1 MGYDQN
7 NDYYSNGDQSWRDQT
22 NVYQTQREQPTPMG
36 RRSPR
41 RKSGWLKG
49 ILAVLLVVAISFGA
63 FYLMRNVGVRLERTE
78 DGVTLS
84 MTNRSKQAEP
94 EQAEQPIP
102 SPSASAQTETAA
114 PQQTT
119 QQPTQGAYVGSG
131 TKLNIVSS
139 QESSDT
145 TFSDEEDA
153 LSLQDIYSTVI
164 DSVVSISSM
173 TSSGTSSGTGII
185 MSPDG
190 YVITNHHVI
199 TGALVISVLTN
210 DNQEYE
216 AALVGSD
223 EMSDLAVLKIDA
235 ENLTPIELGNS
246 DALSVGDPVVAIGT
260 PYSISLAGTL
270 TQGVISGVEREVTVS
285 SGTGSGTK
293 TMRLLQTDTTINP
306 GNSGGPLLNMQGQV
320 VGINTLKLM
329 DEYEGIG
336 FAIPMTN
343 AVEIINMLI
352 QDGEVVSRPDN
363 DYVTVSAYLN
373 ITVSEINDQTI
384 ALYRLPEDV
393 PEGVLVVN
401 IGSRTA
407 AIYRAGVEV
416 YDIITEF
423 NGQAITNNTSL
434 KEALAAC
441 KAGDEATI
449 KVYRISRDG
458 SSGSELTFT
467 FRLDAAQ

>member
-102 SPSASAQTETAA
+102 EPSASAQTGTETAA

-145 TFSDEEDA
+145 TFSDEEGA
-153 LSLQDIYSTVI
+153 LCLQDIYSSVI

-185 MSPDG
+185 MSSDG

-235 ENLTPIELGNS
+235 RGLQAAEFGDSSKLR
-246 DALSVGDPVVAIGT
+246 VGDSVVAIGDPLGVQLRGT
-260 PYSISLAGTL
+260 MTNGIISAINRDLTVGDRTMTL
-270 TQGVISGVEREVTVS
+270 I
-285 SGTGSGTK
+285 
-293 TMRLLQTDTTINP
+293 QTNAALNN
-306 GNSGGPLLNMQGQV
+306 GNSGGPLINCYGQV
-320 VGINTLKLM
+320 IGINTVKM
-329 DEYEGIG
+329 SSYYTATASVEGLG
-336 FAIPMTN
+336 FAIPISV
-343 AVEIINMLI
+343 AKPIIDELI
-352 QDGEVVSRPDN
+352 ENGYVAGRPAIGISGDSLPS
-363 DYVTVSAYLN
+363 YYRTY
-373 ITVSEINDQTI
+373 
-384 ALYRLPEDV
+384 YRLPDGV
-393 PEGVLVVN
+393 YVTSVNEGSDAKAKGIREGDIV
-401 IGSRTA
+401 TA
-407 AIYRAGVEV
+407 I
-416 YDIITEF
+416 
-423 NGQAITNNTSL
+423 NGEKICSIDELNTV
-434 KEALAAC
+434 KNQYA
-441 KAGDEATI
+441 AGDEVTLT
-449 KVYRISRDG
+449 VYR
-458 SSGSELTFT
+458 SGTYYEVTVTLVDQATGK
-467 FRLDAAQ
+467 

>member
-94 EQAEQPIP
+94 EQAEPPIP

-153 LSLQDIYSTVI
+153 LCLQDIYSSVI

-235 ENLTPIELGNS
+235 RGLQAAEFGDSSKLR
-246 DALSVGDPVVAIGT
+246 VGDSVVAIGDPLGVQLRGT
-260 PYSISLAGTL
+260 MTNGIISAINRDLTVGDRTMTL
-270 TQGVISGVEREVTVS
+270 I
-285 SGTGSGTK
+285 
-293 TMRLLQTDTTINP
+293 QTNAALNN
-306 GNSGGPLLNMQGQV
+306 GNSGGPLINCYGQV
-320 VGINTLKLM
+320 IGINTVKM
-329 DEYEGIG
+329 SSYYTATASVEGLG
-336 FAIPMTN
+336 FAIPISV
-343 AVEIINMLI
+343 AKPIIDELI
-352 QDGEVVSRPDN
+352 ENGYVAGRPAIGISGDSLPS
-363 DYVTVSAYLN
+363 YYRTY
-373 ITVSEINDQTI
+373 
-384 ALYRLPEDV
+384 YRLPDGV
-393 PEGVLVVN
+393 YVTSVNEGSDAKAKGIREGDIV
-401 IGSRTA
+401 TA
-407 AIYRAGVEV
+407 I
-416 YDIITEF
+416 
-423 NGQAITNNTSL
+423 NGERISSIDELNTV
-434 KEALAAC
+434 KNQYA
-441 KAGDEATI
+441 AGDEVTLT
-449 KVYRISRDG
+449 VYR
-458 SSGSELTFT
+458 SGTYYEVTVTLVDQATGK
-467 FRLDAAQ
+467 

>member
-7 NDYYSNGDQSWRDQT
+7 NEYYNSGDQSWRDQT

-41 RKSGWLKG
+41 RTGGWLKG

-84 MTNRSKQAEP
+84 MTNRSKQPEP
-94 EQAEQPIP
+94 AQAEQPIP
-102 SPSASAQTETAA
+102 EPSASAQTGTQTAA

-153 LSLQDIYSTVI
+153 LCLQDIYSSVI

-185 MSPDG
+185 MSSDG

-210 DNQEYE
+210 DNQEFE

-235 ENLTPIELGNS
+235 RGLKAAEFGDSSKLR
-246 DALSVGDPVVAIGT
+246 VGDSVVAIGDPLGVQLRGT
-260 PYSISLAGTL
+260 MTNGIISAINRDLTVGDRTMTL
-270 TQGVISGVEREVTVS
+270 I
-285 SGTGSGTK
+285 
-293 TMRLLQTDTTINP
+293 QTNAALNN
-306 GNSGGPLLNMQGQV
+306 GNSGGPLINCYGQV
-320 VGINTLKLM
+320 IGINTVKM
-329 DEYEGIG
+329 SSYYTATASVEGLG
-336 FAIPMTN
+336 FAIPISV
-343 AVEIINMLI
+343 AKPIIDELI
-352 QDGEVVSRPDN
+352 ENGYVAGRPAIGISGDSLPS
-363 DYVTVSAYLN
+363 YYRTY
-373 ITVSEINDQTI
+373 
-384 ALYRLPEDV
+384 YRLPDGV
-393 PEGVLVVN
+393 YVTSVNEGSDAKAKGIREGDIV
-401 IGSRTA
+401 TA
-407 AIYRAGVEV
+407 I
-416 YDIITEF
+416 
-423 NGQAITNNTSL
+423 NGERISSIDELNTV
-434 KEALAAC
+434 KNQYA
-441 KAGDEATI
+441 AGDEVTLT
-449 KVYRISRDG
+449 VYR
-458 SSGSELTFT
+458 SGTYYEVTVTLIDQATGK
-467 FRLDAAQ
+467 

>member
-7 NDYYSNGDQSWRDQT
+7 NEYYSSGDQSWRDQT

-36 RRSPR
+36 SRRPHR
-41 RKSGWLKG
+41 RSGWLKG

-84 MTNRSKQAEP
+84 MTNRSKQPEP
-94 EQAEQPIP
+94 EQAEQPTP
-102 SPSASAQTETAA
+102 EQAASAQTGTETAA

-145 TFSDEEDA
+145 TFSDEEGA
-153 LSLQDIYSTVI
+153 LCLQDIYSTVI

-185 MSPDG
+185 MSQDG

-235 ENLTPIELGNS
+235 RGLKAAEFGDSSKLR
-246 DALSVGDPVVAIGT
+246 VGDSVVAIGDPLGVQLRGT
-260 PYSISLAGTL
+260 MTNGIISAINRDLTVGDRTMTL
-270 TQGVISGVEREVTVS
+270 I
-285 SGTGSGTK
+285 
-293 TMRLLQTDTTINP
+293 QTNAALNN
-306 GNSGGPLLNMQGQV
+306 GNSGGPLINCYGQV
-320 VGINTLKLM
+320 IGINTVKM
-329 DEYEGIG
+329 SSYYTATASVEGLG
-336 FAIPMTN
+336 FAIPISV
-343 AVEIINMLI
+343 AKPIIDELI
-352 QDGEVVSRPDN
+352 ENGYVAGRPAIGISGDSLPS
-363 DYVTVSAYLN
+363 YYRTY
-373 ITVSEINDQTI
+373 
-384 ALYRLPEDV
+384 YRLPDGV
-393 PEGVLVVN
+393 YVTSVNEGSDAKAKGIREGDIV
-401 IGSRTA
+401 TA
-407 AIYRAGVEV
+407 I
-416 YDIITEF
+416 
-423 NGQAITNNTSL
+423 NGEKICSIDELNTV
-434 KEALAAC
+434 KNQYA
-441 KAGDEATI
+441 AGDEVTLT
-449 KVYRISRDG
+449 VYR
-458 SSGSELTFT
+458 SGTYYEVTVTLVDQATGK
-467 FRLDAAQ
+467 

>member
-145 TFSDEEDA
+145 TFSDEEGA
-153 LSLQDIYSTVI
+153 LCLQDIYSSVI

-185 MSPDG
+185 MSSDG

-235 ENLTPIELGNS
+235 RGLQAAEFGDSSKLR
-246 DALSVGDPVVAIGT
+246 VGDSVVAIGDPLGVQLRGT
-260 PYSISLAGTL
+260 MTNGIISAINRDLTVGDRTMTL
-270 TQGVISGVEREVTVS
+270 I
-285 SGTGSGTK
+285 
-293 TMRLLQTDTTINP
+293 QTNAALNN
-306 GNSGGPLLNMQGQV
+306 GNSGGPLINCYGQV
-320 VGINTLKLM
+320 IGINTVKM
-329 DEYEGIG
+329 SSYYTATASVEGLG
-336 FAIPMTN
+336 FAIPISV
-343 AVEIINMLI
+343 AKPIIDELI
-352 QDGEVVSRPDN
+352 ENGYVAGRPAIGISGDSLPS
-363 DYVTVSAYLN
+363 YYRTY
-373 ITVSEINDQTI
+373 
-384 ALYRLPEDV
+384 YRLPDGV
-393 PEGVLVVN
+393 YVTSVNEGSDAKAKGIREGDIV
-401 IGSRTA
+401 TA
-407 AIYRAGVEV
+407 I
-416 YDIITEF
+416 
-423 NGQAITNNTSL
+423 NGEKICSIDELNTV
-434 KEALAAC
+434 KNQYA
-441 KAGDEATI
+441 AGDEVTLTIYRSGTYYEVTVTLVDQATG
-449 KVYRISRDG
+449 K
-458 SSGSELTFT
+458 
-467 FRLDAAQ
+467 

>member
-7 NDYYSNGDQSWRDQT
+7 NDYYSNDDQSWRDQT

-84 MTNRSKQAEP
+84 MTNRSKQPEP
-94 EQAEQPIP
+94 EQAEQPTP
-102 SPSASAQTETAA
+102 SPSASAQTEMAA

-131 TKLNIVSS
+131 TKLNIVSAP
-139 QESSDT
+139 ESSDT

-153 LSLQDIYSTVI
+153 LCLQDIYSSVI

-185 MSPDG
+185 MSSDG

-235 ENLTPIELGNS
+235 RGLQAAEFGDSSKLR
-246 DALSVGDPVVAIGT
+246 VGDSVVAIGDPLGVQLRGT
-260 PYSISLAGTL
+260 MTNGIISAINRDLTVGDRTMTL
-270 TQGVISGVEREVTVS
+270 I
-285 SGTGSGTK
+285 
-293 TMRLLQTDTTINP
+293 QTNAALNN
-306 GNSGGPLLNMQGQV
+306 GNSGGPLINCYGQV
-320 VGINTLKLM
+320 IGINTVKM
-329 DEYEGIG
+329 SSYYTATASVEGLG
-336 FAIPMTN
+336 FAIPISV
-343 AVEIINMLI
+343 AKPIIDELI
-352 QDGEVVSRPDN
+352 ENGYVAGRPAIGISGDSLPS
-363 DYVTVSAYLN
+363 YYRTY
-373 ITVSEINDQTI
+373 
-384 ALYRLPEDV
+384 YRLPDGV
-393 PEGVLVVN
+393 YVTSVNEGSDAKAKGIREGDIV
-401 IGSRTA
+401 TA
-407 AIYRAGVEV
+407 I
-416 YDIITEF
+416 
-423 NGQAITNNTSL
+423 NGEKICSIDELNTV
-434 KEALAAC
+434 KNQYA
-441 KAGDEATI
+441 AGDEVTLT
-449 KVYRISRDG
+449 VYR
-458 SSGSELTFT
+458 SGTYYEVTVTLIDQATGK
-467 FRLDAAQ
+467 

>member
-7 NDYYSNGDQSWRDQT
+7 NEYYNSGDQSWRDQT

-41 RKSGWLKG
+41 RTGGWLKG

-78 DGVTLS
+78 GGVTLS
-84 MTNRSKQAEP
+84 MTNRSKQPEP

-102 SPSASAQTETAA
+102 EPSASAQTGTQTAA
-114 PQQTT
+114 PQQTP

-153 LSLQDIYSTVI
+153 LCLQDIYSSVI

-185 MSPDG
+185 MSSDG

-235 ENLTPIELGNS
+235 RGLQAAEFGDSSKLR
-246 DALSVGDPVVAIGT
+246 VGDSVVAIGDPLGVQLRGT
-260 PYSISLAGTL
+260 MTNGIISAINRDLTVGDRTMTL
-270 TQGVISGVEREVTVS
+270 I
-285 SGTGSGTK
+285 
-293 TMRLLQTDTTINP
+293 QTNAALNN
-306 GNSGGPLLNMQGQV
+306 GNSGGPLINCYGQV
-320 VGINTLKLM
+320 IGINTVKM
-329 DEYEGIG
+329 SSYYTATASVEGLG
-336 FAIPMTN
+336 FAIPISV
-343 AVEIINMLI
+343 AKPIIDELI
-352 QDGEVVSRPDN
+352 ENGYVAGRPAIGISGDSLPS
-363 DYVTVSAYLN
+363 YYRTY
-373 ITVSEINDQTI
+373 
-384 ALYRLPEDV
+384 YRLPEGV
-393 PEGVLVVN
+393 YVTSVNEGSDAKAKGIREGDIV
-401 IGSRTA
+401 TA
-407 AIYRAGVEV
+407 I
-416 YDIITEF
+416 
-423 NGQAITNNTSL
+423 NGERISSIDELNTV
-434 KEALAAC
+434 KNQYA
-441 KAGDEATI
+441 AGDEVTLT
-449 KVYRISRDG
+449 VYR
-458 SSGSELTFT
+458 SGTYYEVTVTLIDQATGK
-467 FRLDAAQ
+467 

>member
-84 MTNRSKQAEP
+84 MTNRSKQPEP
-94 EQAEQPIP
+94 EQAEQPTP
-102 SPSASAQTETAA
+102 EQATSTQTGTETAA
-114 PQQTT
+114 PQQTP

-153 LSLQDIYSTVI
+153 LCLQDIYSSVI

-185 MSPDG
+185 MSQDG

-210 DNQEYE
+210 DNQEFE

-235 ENLTPIELGNS
+235 RGLKAAEFGDSSKLR
-246 DALSVGDPVVAIGT
+246 VGDSVVAIGDPLGVQLRGT
-260 PYSISLAGTL
+260 MTNGIISAINRDLTVGDRTMTL
-270 TQGVISGVEREVTVS
+270 I
-285 SGTGSGTK
+285 
-293 TMRLLQTDTTINP
+293 QTNAALNN
-306 GNSGGPLLNMQGQV
+306 GNSGGPLINCYGQV
-320 VGINTLKLM
+320 IGINTVKM
-329 DEYEGIG
+329 SSYYTATASVEGLG
-336 FAIPMTN
+336 FAIPISV
-343 AVEIINMLI
+343 AKPIIDELI
-352 QDGEVVSRPDN
+352 ENGYVAGRPAIGISGDSLPS
-363 DYVTVSAYLN
+363 YYRTY
-373 ITVSEINDQTI
+373 
-384 ALYRLPEDV
+384 YRLPDGV
-393 PEGVLVVN
+393 YVTSVNEGSDAKAKGIREGDIV
-401 IGSRTA
+401 TA
-407 AIYRAGVEV
+407 I
-416 YDIITEF
+416 
-423 NGQAITNNTSL
+423 NGERISSIDELNTV
-434 KEALAAC
+434 KNQYA
-441 KAGDEATI
+441 AGDEVTLTIYRSGAYYEVTVTLVDQATG
-449 KVYRISRDG
+449 K
-458 SSGSELTFT
+458 
-467 FRLDAAQ
+467 

>member
-94 EQAEQPIP
+94 EQAEQPTP

-153 LSLQDIYSTVI
+153 LCLQDIYSSVI

-185 MSPDG
+185 MSSDG

-235 ENLTPIELGNS
+235 RGLQAAEFGDSSKLR
-246 DALSVGDPVVAIGT
+246 VGDSVVAIGDPLGVQLRGT
-260 PYSISLAGTL
+260 MTNGIISAINRDLTVGDRTMTL
-270 TQGVISGVEREVTVS
+270 I
-285 SGTGSGTK
+285 
-293 TMRLLQTDTTINP
+293 QTNAALNN
-306 GNSGGPLLNMQGQV
+306 GNSGGPLINCYGQV
-320 VGINTLKLM
+320 IGINTVKM
-329 DEYEGIG
+329 SSYYTATASVEGLG
-336 FAIPMTN
+336 FAIPISV
-343 AVEIINMLI
+343 AKPIIDELI
-352 QDGEVVSRPDN
+352 ENGYVAGRPAIGISGDSLPS
-363 DYVTVSAYLN
+363 YYRTY
-373 ITVSEINDQTI
+373 
-384 ALYRLPEDV
+384 YRLPDGV
-393 PEGVLVVN
+393 YVTSVNEGSDAKAKGIREGDIV
-401 IGSRTA
+401 TA
-407 AIYRAGVEV
+407 I
-416 YDIITEF
+416 
-423 NGQAITNNTSL
+423 NGEKICSIDELNTV
-434 KEALAAC
+434 KNQYA
-441 KAGDEATI
+441 AGDEVTLT
-449 KVYRISRDG
+449 VYR
-458 SSGSELTFT
+458 SGTYYEVTVTLVDQATGK
-467 FRLDAAQ
+467 

>member
-7 NDYYSNGDQSWRDQT
+7 NEYYNSGDQSWRDQT

-41 RKSGWLKG
+41 RTGGWLKG

-84 MTNRSKQAEP
+84 MTNRSKQPEP

-102 SPSASAQTETAA
+102 EPSTSTQTGTQTAA
-114 PQQTT
+114 PQQTP

-153 LSLQDIYSTVI
+153 LCLQDIYSSVI

-185 MSPDG
+185 MSSDG

-235 ENLTPIELGNS
+235 RGLQAAEFGDSSKLR
-246 DALSVGDPVVAIGT
+246 VGDSVVAIGDPLGVQLRGT
-260 PYSISLAGTL
+260 MTNGIISAINRDLTVGDRTMTL
-270 TQGVISGVEREVTVS
+270 I
-285 SGTGSGTK
+285 
-293 TMRLLQTDTTINP
+293 QTNAALNN
-306 GNSGGPLLNMQGQV
+306 GNSGGPLINCYGQV
-320 VGINTLKLM
+320 IGINTVKM
-329 DEYEGIG
+329 SSYYTATASVEGLG
-336 FAIPMTN
+336 FAIPISV
-343 AVEIINMLI
+343 AKPIIDELI
-352 QDGEVVSRPDN
+352 ENGYVAGRPAIGISGDSLPS
-363 DYVTVSAYLN
+363 YYRTY
-373 ITVSEINDQTI
+373 
-384 ALYRLPEDV
+384 YRLPEGV
-393 PEGVLVVN
+393 YVTSVNEGSDAKAKGIREGDIV
-401 IGSRTA
+401 TA
-407 AIYRAGVEV
+407 I
-416 YDIITEF
+416 
-423 NGQAITNNTSL
+423 NGERISSIDELNTV
-434 KEALAAC
+434 KNQYA
-441 KAGDEATI
+441 AGDEVTLT
-449 KVYRISRDG
+449 VYR
-458 SSGSELTFT
+458 SGTYYEVTVTLIDQATGK
-467 FRLDAAQ
+467 

>member
-114 PQQTT
+114 PQQTP

-145 TFSDEEDA
+145 TFSDEEGA
-153 LSLQDIYSTVI
+153 LCLQDIYSSVI

-185 MSPDG
+185 MSSDG

-210 DNQEYE
+210 DNQEFE

-235 ENLTPIELGNS
+235 RGLQAAEFGDSSKLR
-246 DALSVGDPVVAIGT
+246 VGDSVVAIGDPLGVQLRGT
-260 PYSISLAGTL
+260 MTNGIISAINRDLTVGDRTMTL
-270 TQGVISGVEREVTVS
+270 I
-285 SGTGSGTK
+285 
-293 TMRLLQTDTTINP
+293 QTNAALNN
-306 GNSGGPLLNMQGQV
+306 GNSGGPLINCYGQV
-320 VGINTLKLM
+320 IGINTVKM
-329 DEYEGIG
+329 SSYYTATASVEGLG
-336 FAIPMTN
+336 FAIPISV
-343 AVEIINMLI
+343 AKPIIDELI
-352 QDGEVVSRPDN
+352 ENGYVAGRPAIGISGDSLPS
-363 DYVTVSAYLN
+363 YYRTY
-373 ITVSEINDQTI
+373 
-384 ALYRLPEDV
+384 YRLPDGV
-393 PEGVLVVN
+393 YVTSVNEGSDAKAKGIREGDIV
-401 IGSRTA
+401 TA
-407 AIYRAGVEV
+407 I
-416 YDIITEF
+416 
-423 NGQAITNNTSL
+423 NGERISSIDELNTV
-434 KEALAAC
+434 KNQYA
-441 KAGDEATI
+441 AGDEVTLTIYRSGAYYEVTVTLVDQATG
-449 KVYRISRDG
+449 K
-458 SSGSELTFT
+458 
-467 FRLDAAQ
+467 

>member
-153 LSLQDIYSTVI
+153 LCLQDIYSSVI

-173 TSSGTSSGTGII
+173 TSSGTSSGTGLI

-235 ENLTPIELGNS
+235 RGLQAAEFGDSSKLR
-246 DALSVGDPVVAIGT
+246 VGDSVVAIGDPLGVQLRGT
-260 PYSISLAGTL
+260 MTNGIISAINRDLTVGDRTMTL
-270 TQGVISGVEREVTVS
+270 I
-285 SGTGSGTK
+285 
-293 TMRLLQTDTTINP
+293 QTNAALNN
-306 GNSGGPLLNMQGQV
+306 GNSGGPLINCYGQV
-320 VGINTLKLM
+320 IGINTVKM
-329 DEYEGIG
+329 SSYYTATASVEGLG
-336 FAIPMTN
+336 FAIPISV
-343 AVEIINMLI
+343 AKPIIDELI
-352 QDGEVVSRPDN
+352 ENGYVAGRPAIGISGDSLPS
-363 DYVTVSAYLN
+363 YYRTY
-373 ITVSEINDQTI
+373 
-384 ALYRLPEDV
+384 YRLPDGV
-393 PEGVLVVN
+393 YVTSVNEGSDAKAKGIREGDIV
-401 IGSRTA
+401 TA
-407 AIYRAGVEV
+407 I
-416 YDIITEF
+416 
-423 NGQAITNNTSL
+423 NGEKICSIDELNTV
-434 KEALAAC
+434 KNQYA
-441 KAGDEATI
+441 AGDEVTLTIYRSGTYYEVTVTLVDQATG
-449 KVYRISRDG
+449 K
-458 SSGSELTFT
+458 
-467 FRLDAAQ
+467 

>member
-7 NDYYSNGDQSWRDQT
+7 NEYYNSGDQSWRDQT

-41 RKSGWLKG
+41 RTGGWLKG

-84 MTNRSKQAEP
+84 MTNRSKQPEP

-102 SPSASAQTETAA
+102 EPSASAQTGTQTAA

-153 LSLQDIYSTVI
+153 LCLQDIYSSVI

-185 MSPDG
+185 MSSDG

-210 DNQEYE
+210 DNQEFE

-235 ENLTPIELGNS
+235 RGLQAAEFGDSSKLR
-246 DALSVGDPVVAIGT
+246 VGDSVVAIGDPLGVQLRGT
-260 PYSISLAGTL
+260 MTNGIISAINRDMVYNGHSMT
-270 TQGVISGVEREVTVS
+270 
-285 SGTGSGTK
+285 
-293 TMRLLQTDTTINP
+293 LLQTNAAINE
-306 GNSGGPLLNMQGQV
+306 GNSGGPLINMYGQV
-320 VGINTLKLM
+320 IGITNMKALSTGV
-329 DEYEGIG
+329 EGIG
-336 FAIPMTN
+336 FAIPTAVIRPIVN
-343 AVEIINMLI
+343 ALLADGRVSGRVSIGITVGAISSAASDYYDLPEGLYISDAAEGSDAEKQGIQSGDMLLAVN
-352 QDGEVVSRPDN
+352 GKA
-363 DYVTVSAYLN
+363 VTTTYDVSAVKDGLQVGD
-373 ITVSEINDQTI
+373 TVT
-384 ALYRLPEDV
+384 L
-393 PEGVLVVN
+393 
-401 IGSRTA
+401 T
-407 AIYRAGVEV
+407 IYRDGKTFDVKV
-416 YDIITEF
+416 KLVDTNDI
-423 NGQAITNNTSL
+423 S
-434 KEALAAC
+434 
-441 KAGDEATI
+441 
-449 KVYRISRDG
+449 
-458 SSGSELTFT
+458 
-467 FRLDAAQ
+467 

>member
-7 NDYYSNGDQSWRDQT
+7 NEYYNSGDQSWRDQT

-41 RKSGWLKG
+41 RTGGWLKG

-84 MTNRSKQAEP
+84 MTNRSKQPEP

-102 SPSASAQTETAA
+102 EPSASAQTGTQTAA

-153 LSLQDIYSTVI
+153 LCLQDIYSSVI

-185 MSPDG
+185 MSQDG

-210 DNQEYE
+210 DNQEFE

-235 ENLTPIELGNS
+235 RGLKAAEFGDSSKLR
-246 DALSVGDPVVAIGT
+246 VGDSVVAIGDPLGVQLRGT
-260 PYSISLAGTL
+260 MTNGIISAINRDLTVGDRTMTL
-270 TQGVISGVEREVTVS
+270 I
-285 SGTGSGTK
+285 
-293 TMRLLQTDTTINP
+293 QTNAALNN
-306 GNSGGPLLNMQGQV
+306 GNSGGPLINCYGQV
-320 VGINTLKLM
+320 IGINTVKM
-329 DEYEGIG
+329 SSYYTATASVEGLG
-336 FAIPMTN
+336 FAIPISV
-343 AVEIINMLI
+343 AKPIIDELI
-352 QDGEVVSRPDN
+352 ENGYVAGRPAIGISGDSLPS
-363 DYVTVSAYLN
+363 YYRTY
-373 ITVSEINDQTI
+373 
-384 ALYRLPEDV
+384 YRLPEGV
-393 PEGVLVVN
+393 YVTSVNEGSDAKAKGIREGDIV
-401 IGSRTA
+401 TA
-407 AIYRAGVEV
+407 I
-416 YDIITEF
+416 
-423 NGQAITNNTSL
+423 NGERISSIDELNTV
-434 KEALAAC
+434 KNQYA
-441 KAGDEATI
+441 AGDEVTLT
-449 KVYRISRDG
+449 VYR
-458 SSGSELTFT
+458 SGTYYEVTVTLVDQATGK
-467 FRLDAAQ
+467 

>member
-36 RRSPR
+36 SRRPR
-41 RKSGWLKG
+41 RRSGWLKG

-102 SPSASAQTETAA
+102 EPSASAQTGTQTAA
-114 PQQTT
+114 PQQTP

-153 LSLQDIYSTVI
+153 LCLQDIYSSVI

-185 MSPDG
+185 MSSDG

-210 DNQEYE
+210 DNQEFE

-235 ENLTPIELGNS
+235 RGLQAAEFGDSSKLR
-246 DALSVGDPVVAIGT
+246 VGDSVVAIGDPLGVQLRGT
-260 PYSISLAGTL
+260 MTNGIISAINRDLTVGDRTMTL
-270 TQGVISGVEREVTVS
+270 I
-285 SGTGSGTK
+285 
-293 TMRLLQTDTTINP
+293 QTNAALNN
-306 GNSGGPLLNMQGQV
+306 GNSGGPLINCYAQV
-320 VGINTLKLM
+320 IGINTVKM
-329 DEYEGIG
+329 SSYYTATASVEGLG
-336 FAIPMTN
+336 FAIPISV
-343 AVEIINMLI
+343 AKPIIDELI
-352 QDGEVVSRPDN
+352 ENGYVAGRPAIGISGDSLPS
-363 DYVTVSAYLN
+363 YYRTY
-373 ITVSEINDQTI
+373 
-384 ALYRLPEDV
+384 YRLPEGV
-393 PEGVLVVN
+393 YVTSVNEGSDAKAKGIREGDIV
-401 IGSRTA
+401 TA
-407 AIYRAGVEV
+407 I
-416 YDIITEF
+416 
-423 NGQAITNNTSL
+423 NGEKICSIDELNTV
-434 KEALAAC
+434 KNQYA
-441 KAGDEATI
+441 AGDEVTLTIYRSGTYYEVTVTLVDQATG
-449 KVYRISRDG
+449 K
-458 SSGSELTFT
+458 
-467 FRLDAAQ
+467 

>member
-7 NDYYSNGDQSWRDQT
+7 NEYYSNGDQSWRDQT

-84 MTNRSKQAEP
+84 MTNRSKQPEP

-102 SPSASAQTETAA
+102 EPSASAQTGTQTAA

-131 TKLNIVSS
+131 TKLNIVSAP
-139 QESSDT
+139 ESSDT

-153 LSLQDIYSTVI
+153 LCLQDIYSSVI

-185 MSPDG
+185 MSSDG

-235 ENLTPIELGNS
+235 RGLHAAEFGDSSKLR
-246 DALSVGDPVVAIGT
+246 VGDSVVAIGDPLGVQLRGT
-260 PYSISLAGTL
+260 MTNGIISAINRDLTVGDRTMTL
-270 TQGVISGVEREVTVS
+270 I
-285 SGTGSGTK
+285 
-293 TMRLLQTDTTINP
+293 QTNAALNN
-306 GNSGGPLLNMQGQV
+306 GNSGGPLINCYGQV
-320 VGINTLKLM
+320 IGINTVKM
-329 DEYEGIG
+329 SSYYTATASVEGLG
-336 FAIPMTN
+336 FAIPISV
-343 AVEIINMLI
+343 AKPIIDELI
-352 QDGEVVSRPDN
+352 ENGYVAGRPAIGISGDSLPS
-363 DYVTVSAYLN
+363 YYRTY
-373 ITVSEINDQTI
+373 
-384 ALYRLPEDV
+384 YRLPEGV
-393 PEGVLVVN
+393 YVTSVNEGSDAKAKGIREGDIV
-401 IGSRTA
+401 TA
-407 AIYRAGVEV
+407 I
-416 YDIITEF
+416 
-423 NGQAITNNTSL
+423 NGEKICSIDELNTV
-434 KEALAAC
+434 KNQYA
-441 KAGDEATI
+441 AGDEVTLTIYRSGAYYEMTVTLVDQATG
-449 KVYRISRDG
+449 K
-458 SSGSELTFT
+458 
-467 FRLDAAQ
+467 

>member
-1 MGYDQN
+1 MGYEQN
-7 NDYYSNGDQSWRDQT
+7 NEYYNSGDQSWRDQT

-153 LSLQDIYSTVI
+153 LCLQDIYSSVI

-235 ENLTPIELGNS
+235 RGLQAAEFGDSSKLR
-246 DALSVGDPVVAIGT
+246 VGDSVVAIGDPLGVQLRGT
-260 PYSISLAGTL
+260 MTNGIISAINRDLTVGDRTMTL
-270 TQGVISGVEREVTVS
+270 I
-285 SGTGSGTK
+285 
-293 TMRLLQTDTTINP
+293 QTNAALNN
-306 GNSGGPLLNMQGQV
+306 GNSGGPLINCYGQV
-320 VGINTLKLM
+320 IGINTVKM
-329 DEYEGIG
+329 SSYYTATASVEGLG
-336 FAIPMTN
+336 FAIPISV
-343 AVEIINMLI
+343 AKPIIDELI
-352 QDGEVVSRPDN
+352 ENGYVAGRPAIGISGDSLPS
-363 DYVTVSAYLN
+363 YYRTY
-373 ITVSEINDQTI
+373 
-384 ALYRLPEDV
+384 YRLPDGV
-393 PEGVLVVN
+393 YVTSVNEGSDAKAKGIREGDIV
-401 IGSRTA
+401 TA
-407 AIYRAGVEV
+407 I
-416 YDIITEF
+416 
-423 NGQAITNNTSL
+423 NGEKICSIDELNTV
-434 KEALAAC
+434 KNQYA
-441 KAGDEATI
+441 AGDEVTLTIYRSGTYYEVTVTLVDQATG
-449 KVYRISRDG
+449 K
-458 SSGSELTFT
+458 
-467 FRLDAAQ
+467 

>member
-7 NDYYSNGDQSWRDQT
+7 NEYYNSGDQSWRDQT

-84 MTNRSKQAEP
+84 MTNRSKQPEP

-102 SPSASAQTETAA
+102 EPSTSTQTGTQTAA
-114 PQQTT
+114 PQQTP

-153 LSLQDIYSTVI
+153 LCLQDIYSSVI

-185 MSPDG
+185 MSSDG

-235 ENLTPIELGNS
+235 RGLKAAEFGDSSKLR
-246 DALSVGDPVVAIGT
+246 VGDSVVAIGDPLGVQLRGT
-260 PYSISLAGTL
+260 MTNGIISAINRDLTVGDRTMTL
-270 TQGVISGVEREVTVS
+270 I
-285 SGTGSGTK
+285 
-293 TMRLLQTDTTINP
+293 QTNAALNN
-306 GNSGGPLLNMQGQV
+306 GNSGGPLINCYGQV
-320 VGINTLKLM
+320 IGINTVKM
-329 DEYEGIG
+329 SSYYTATASVEGLG
-336 FAIPMTN
+336 FAIPISV
-343 AVEIINMLI
+343 AKPIIDELI
-352 QDGEVVSRPDN
+352 ENGYVAGRPAIGISGDSLPS
-363 DYVTVSAYLN
+363 YYRTY
-373 ITVSEINDQTI
+373 
-384 ALYRLPEDV
+384 YRLPDGV
-393 PEGVLVVN
+393 YVTSVNEGSDAKAKGIREGDIV
-401 IGSRTA
+401 TA
-407 AIYRAGVEV
+407 I
-416 YDIITEF
+416 
-423 NGQAITNNTSL
+423 NGEKICSIDELNTV
-434 KEALAAC
+434 KNQYA
-441 KAGDEATI
+441 AGDEVTLTIYRSGTYYEVTVTLVDQATG
-449 KVYRISRDG
+449 K
-458 SSGSELTFT
+458 
-467 FRLDAAQ
+467 

>member
-36 RRSPR
+36 SRRPR

-102 SPSASAQTETAA
+102 EPSASAQTGTQTAA
-114 PQQTT
+114 PQQTP

-153 LSLQDIYSTVI
+153 LCLQDIYSSVI

-185 MSPDG
+185 MSSDG

-210 DNQEYE
+210 DNQEFE

-235 ENLTPIELGNS
+235 RGLQAAEFGDSSKLR
-246 DALSVGDPVVAIGT
+246 VGDSVVAIGDPLGVQLRGT
-260 PYSISLAGTL
+260 MTNGIISAINRDLTVGDRTMTL
-270 TQGVISGVEREVTVS
+270 I
-285 SGTGSGTK
+285 
-293 TMRLLQTDTTINP
+293 QTNAALNN
-306 GNSGGPLLNMQGQV
+306 GNSGGPLINCYGQV
-320 VGINTLKLM
+320 IGINTVKM
-329 DEYEGIG
+329 SSYYTATASVEGLG
-336 FAIPMTN
+336 FAIPISV
-343 AVEIINMLI
+343 AKPIIDELI
-352 QDGEVVSRPDN
+352 ENGYVAGRPAIGISGDSLPS
-363 DYVTVSAYLN
+363 YYRTY
-373 ITVSEINDQTI
+373 
-384 ALYRLPEDV
+384 YRLPEGV
-393 PEGVLVVN
+393 YVTSVNEGSDAKAKGIREGDIV
-401 IGSRTA
+401 TA
-407 AIYRAGVEV
+407 I
-416 YDIITEF
+416 
-423 NGQAITNNTSL
+423 NGERISSIDELNTV
-434 KEALAAC
+434 KNQYA
-441 KAGDEATI
+441 AGDEVTLT
-449 KVYRISRDG
+449 VYR
-458 SSGSELTFT
+458 SGTYYEVTVTLVDQATGK
-467 FRLDAAQ
+467 

>member
-7 NDYYSNGDQSWRDQT
+7 NEYYNSGDQSWRDQT

-84 MTNRSKQAEP
+84 MTNRSKQPEP
-94 EQAEQPIP
+94 EQAEQPTP
-102 SPSASAQTETAA
+102 EQATSTQTGTETAA
-114 PQQTT
+114 PQQTP

-131 TKLNIVSS
+131 TKLNIVSAP
-139 QESSDT
+139 ESSDT

-153 LSLQDIYSTVI
+153 LCLQDIYSSVI

-185 MSPDG
+185 MSSDG

-210 DNQEYE
+210 DNQEFE

-235 ENLTPIELGNS
+235 RGLQAAEFGDSSKLR
-246 DALSVGDPVVAIGT
+246 VGDSVVAIGDPLGVQLRGT
-260 PYSISLAGTL
+260 MTNGIISAINRDLTVGDRTMTL
-270 TQGVISGVEREVTVS
+270 I
-285 SGTGSGTK
+285 
-293 TMRLLQTDTTINP
+293 QTNAALNN
-306 GNSGGPLLNMQGQV
+306 GNSGGPLLNCYGQV
-320 VGINTLKLM
+320 IGINTVKM
-329 DEYEGIG
+329 SSYYSASATVEGLG
-336 FAIPMTN
+336 FAIPISV
-343 AVEIINMLI
+343 AKPIIDELI
-352 QDGEVVSRPDN
+352 ENGYVAGRPAIGISGDSLPS
-363 DYVTVSAYLN
+363 YYRTY
-373 ITVSEINDQTI
+373 
-384 ALYRLPEDV
+384 YRLPDGV
-393 PEGVLVVN
+393 YVTSVNEGSDAKAKGIREGDIV
-401 IGSRTA
+401 TA
-407 AIYRAGVEV
+407 I
-416 YDIITEF
+416 
-423 NGQAITNNTSL
+423 NGEKICSIDELNTV
-434 KEALAAC
+434 KNQYA
-441 KAGDEATI
+441 AGDEVTLTIYRSGTYYEVTVTLVDQATG
-449 KVYRISRDG
+449 K
-458 SSGSELTFT
+458 
-467 FRLDAAQ
+467 

>member
-7 NDYYSNGDQSWRDQT
+7 NDYYSNDDQSWRDQT

-41 RKSGWLKG
+41 RTGGWLKG

-102 SPSASAQTETAA
+102 EPSASAQTGTQTAA
-114 PQQTT
+114 PQQTP

-153 LSLQDIYSTVI
+153 LCLQDIYSSVI

-185 MSPDG
+185 MSSDG

-210 DNQEYE
+210 DNQEFE

-235 ENLTPIELGNS
+235 RGLQAAEFGDSSKLR
-246 DALSVGDPVVAIGT
+246 VGDSVVAIGDPLGVQLRGT
-260 PYSISLAGTL
+260 MTNGIISAINRDLTVGDRTMTL
-270 TQGVISGVEREVTVS
+270 I
-285 SGTGSGTK
+285 
-293 TMRLLQTDTTINP
+293 QTNAALNN
-306 GNSGGPLLNMQGQV
+306 GNSGGPLINCYGQV
-320 VGINTLKLM
+320 IGINTVKM
-329 DEYEGIG
+329 SSYYTATASVEGLG
-336 FAIPMTN
+336 FAIPISV
-343 AVEIINMLI
+343 AKPIIDELI
-352 QDGEVVSRPDN
+352 ENGYVAGRPAIGISGDSLPS
-363 DYVTVSAYLN
+363 YYRTY
-373 ITVSEINDQTI
+373 
-384 ALYRLPEDV
+384 YRLPEGV
-393 PEGVLVVN
+393 YVTSVNEGSDAKAKGIREGDIV
-401 IGSRTA
+401 TA
-407 AIYRAGVEV
+407 I
-416 YDIITEF
+416 
-423 NGQAITNNTSL
+423 NGEKICSIDELNTV
-434 KEALAAC
+434 KNQYA
-441 KAGDEATI
+441 AGDEVTLTIYRSGTYYEVTVTLVDQATG
-449 KVYRISRDG
+449 K
-458 SSGSELTFT
+458 
-467 FRLDAAQ
+467 

>member
-7 NDYYSNGDQSWRDQT
+7 NEYYNSGDQSWRDQT

-41 RKSGWLKG
+41 RTGGWLKG

-84 MTNRSKQAEP
+84 MTNRSKQPEP

-102 SPSASAQTETAA
+102 EPSTSTQTGTQTAA
-114 PQQTT
+114 PQQTP

-153 LSLQDIYSTVI
+153 LCLQDIYSSVI

-185 MSPDG
+185 MSSDG

-210 DNQEYE
+210 DNQEFE

-235 ENLTPIELGNS
+235 RGLQAAEFGDSSKLR
-246 DALSVGDPVVAIGT
+246 VGDSVVAIGDPLGVQLRGT
-260 PYSISLAGTL
+260 MTNGIISAINRDLTVGDRTMTL
-270 TQGVISGVEREVTVS
+270 I
-285 SGTGSGTK
+285 
-293 TMRLLQTDTTINP
+293 QTNAALNN
-306 GNSGGPLLNMQGQV
+306 GNSGGPLINCYGQV
-320 VGINTLKLM
+320 IGINTVKM
-329 DEYEGIG
+329 SSYYTATASVEGLG
-336 FAIPMTN
+336 FAIPISV
-343 AVEIINMLI
+343 AKPIIDELI
-352 QDGEVVSRPDN
+352 ENGYVAGRPAIGISGDSLPS
-363 DYVTVSAYLN
+363 YYRTY
-373 ITVSEINDQTI
+373 
-384 ALYRLPEDV
+384 YRLPEGV
-393 PEGVLVVN
+393 YVTSVNEGSDAKAKGIREGDIV
-401 IGSRTA
+401 TA
-407 AIYRAGVEV
+407 I
-416 YDIITEF
+416 
-423 NGQAITNNTSL
+423 NGERISSIDELNTV
-434 KEALAAC
+434 KNQYA
-441 KAGDEATI
+441 AGDEVTLT
-449 KVYRISRDG
+449 VYR
-458 SSGSELTFT
+458 SGTYYEVTVTLIDQATGK
-467 FRLDAAQ
+467 

>member
-7 NDYYSNGDQSWRDQT
+7 NEYYNSGDQSWRDQT

-84 MTNRSKQAEP
+84 MTNRSKQPEP
-94 EQAEQPIP
+94 EQAEQPTP
-102 SPSASAQTETAA
+102 SPSASAQTEMAA

-153 LSLQDIYSTVI
+153 LCLQDIYSSVI

-235 ENLTPIELGNS
+235 RGLQAAEFGDSSKLR
-246 DALSVGDPVVAIGT
+246 VGDSVVAIGDPLGVQLRGT
-260 PYSISLAGTL
+260 MTNGIISAINRDLTVGDRTMTL
-270 TQGVISGVEREVTVS
+270 I
-285 SGTGSGTK
+285 
-293 TMRLLQTDTTINP
+293 QTNAALNN
-306 GNSGGPLLNMQGQV
+306 GNSGGPLINCYGQV
-320 VGINTLKLM
+320 IGINTVKM
-329 DEYEGIG
+329 SSYYTATASVEGLG
-336 FAIPMTN
+336 FAIPISV
-343 AVEIINMLI
+343 AKPIIDELI
-352 QDGEVVSRPDN
+352 ENGYVAGRPAIGISGDSLPS
-363 DYVTVSAYLN
+363 YYRTY
-373 ITVSEINDQTI
+373 
-384 ALYRLPEDV
+384 YRLPDGV
-393 PEGVLVVN
+393 YVTSVNEGSDAKAKGIREGDIV
-401 IGSRTA
+401 TA
-407 AIYRAGVEV
+407 I
-416 YDIITEF
+416 
-423 NGQAITNNTSL
+423 NGERISSIDELNTV
-434 KEALAAC
+434 KNQYA
-441 KAGDEATI
+441 AGDEVTLT
-449 KVYRISRDG
+449 VYR
-458 SSGSELTFT
+458 SGTYYEVTVTLVDQATGK
-467 FRLDAAQ
+467 

>member
-7 NDYYSNGDQSWRDQT
+7 NEYYNSGDQSWRDQT

-131 TKLNIVSS
+131 TRLNIVSAP
-139 QESSDT
+139 ESSDT

-153 LSLQDIYSTVI
+153 LCLQDIYSSVI

-185 MSPDG
+185 MSQDG

-210 DNQEYE
+210 DNQEFE

-235 ENLTPIELGNS
+235 RGLKAAEFGDSSKLR
-246 DALSVGDPVVAIGT
+246 VGDSVVAIGDPLGVQLRGT
-260 PYSISLAGTL
+260 MTNGIISAINRDLTVGDRTMTL
-270 TQGVISGVEREVTVS
+270 I
-285 SGTGSGTK
+285 
-293 TMRLLQTDTTINP
+293 QTNAALNN
-306 GNSGGPLLNMQGQV
+306 GNSGGPLINCYGQV
-320 VGINTLKLM
+320 IGINTVKM
-329 DEYEGIG
+329 SSYYTATASVEGLG
-336 FAIPMTN
+336 FAIPISV
-343 AVEIINMLI
+343 AKPIIDELI
-352 QDGEVVSRPDN
+352 ENGYVAGRPAIGISGDSLPS
-363 DYVTVSAYLN
+363 YYRTY
-373 ITVSEINDQTI
+373 
-384 ALYRLPEDV
+384 YRLPDGV
-393 PEGVLVVN
+393 YVTSVNEGSDAKAKGIREGDIV
-401 IGSRTA
+401 TA
-407 AIYRAGVEV
+407 I
-416 YDIITEF
+416 
-423 NGQAITNNTSL
+423 NGERISSIDELNTV
-434 KEALAAC
+434 KNQYA
-441 KAGDEATI
+441 AGDEVTLT
-449 KVYRISRDG
+449 VYR
-458 SSGSELTFT
+458 SGTYYEVTVTLIDQATGK
-467 FRLDAAQ
+467 

>member
-7 NDYYSNGDQSWRDQT
+7 NEYYNSGDQSWRDQT

-84 MTNRSKQAEP
+84 MTNRSKQPEP

-102 SPSASAQTETAA
+102 EQATSTQTGTQTAA
-114 PQQTT
+114 PQQTP

-235 ENLTPIELGNS
+235 RGLQAAEFGDSSKLR
-246 DALSVGDPVVAIGT
+246 VGDSVVAIGDPLGVQLRGT
-260 PYSISLAGTL
+260 MTNGIISAINRDLTVGDRTMTL
-270 TQGVISGVEREVTVS
+270 I
-285 SGTGSGTK
+285 
-293 TMRLLQTDTTINP
+293 QTNAALNN
-306 GNSGGPLLNMQGQV
+306 GNSGGPLINCYGQV
-320 VGINTLKLM
+320 IGINTVKM
-329 DEYEGIG
+329 SSYYTATASVEGLG
-336 FAIPMTN
+336 FAIPISV
-343 AVEIINMLI
+343 AKPIIDELI
-352 QDGEVVSRPDN
+352 ENGYVAGRPAIGISGDSLPS
-363 DYVTVSAYLN
+363 YYRTY
-373 ITVSEINDQTI
+373 
-384 ALYRLPEDV
+384 YRLPDGV
-393 PEGVLVVN
+393 YVTSVNEGSDAKAKGIREGDIV
-401 IGSRTA
+401 TA
-407 AIYRAGVEV
+407 I
-416 YDIITEF
+416 
-423 NGQAITNNTSL
+423 NGERISSIDELNTV
-434 KEALAAC
+434 KNQYA
-441 KAGDEATI
+441 AGDEVTLT
-449 KVYRISRDG
+449 VYR
-458 SSGSELTFT
+458 SGTYYEVTVTLIDQATGK
-467 FRLDAAQ
+467 

>member
-7 NDYYSNGDQSWRDQT
+7 NEYYSNGDQSWRDQT

-84 MTNRSKQAEP
+84 MTNRSKQPEP
-94 EQAEQPIP
+94 EQAEQPTP
-102 SPSASAQTETAA
+102 EPSASAQTGTETAA

-131 TKLNIVSS
+131 TKLNIVSAP
-139 QESSDT
+139 ESSDT

-153 LSLQDIYSTVI
+153 LCLQDIYSSVI

-185 MSPDG
+185 MSSDG

-210 DNQEYE
+210 DNQEFE

-235 ENLTPIELGNS
+235 RGLHAAEFGDSSKLR
-246 DALSVGDPVVAIGT
+246 VGDSVVAIGDPLGVQLRGT
-260 PYSISLAGTL
+260 MTNGIISAINRDLTVGDRTMTL
-270 TQGVISGVEREVTVS
+270 I
-285 SGTGSGTK
+285 
-293 TMRLLQTDTTINP
+293 QTNAALNN
-306 GNSGGPLLNMQGQV
+306 GNSGGPLINVYGQV
-320 VGINTLKLM
+320 VGINTMKM
-329 DEYEGIG
+329 GSSSTTSVEGLG
-336 FAIPMTN
+336 FAIPIASTAYMIN
-343 AVEIINMLI
+343 DLIAYGEIH
-352 QDGEVVSRPDN
+352 GEVMIGVSVQTVP
-363 DYVTVSAYLN
+363 VTLDSGE
-373 ITVSEINDQTI
+373 T
-384 ALYRLPEDV
+384 ALLIMDV
-393 PEGVLVVN
+393 TPG
-401 IGSRTA
+401 GP
-407 AIYRAGVEV
+407 
-416 YDIITEF
+416 
-423 NGQAITNNTSL
+423 
-434 KEALAAC
+434 
-441 KAGDEATI
+441 GDEAGLREGDLLLKADGEALT
-449 KVYRISRDG
+449 KSADLLRIRRRHDAGDSLALTYERDG
-458 SSGSELTFT
+458 KRSTVNVILRESTS
-467 FRLDAAQ
+467 

>member
-7 NDYYSNGDQSWRDQT
+7 NEYYNSGDQSWRDQT

-84 MTNRSKQAEP
+84 MTNRSKQSEP

-102 SPSASAQTETAA
+102 EPSASAQTGTQTAA
-114 PQQTT
+114 PQQTP

-145 TFSDEEDA
+145 TFSDEEGA
-153 LSLQDIYSTVI
+153 LCLQDIYSTVI

-210 DNQEYE
+210 DNQEFE

-235 ENLTPIELGNS
+235 RGLKAAEFGDSSKLR
-246 DALSVGDPVVAIGT
+246 VGDSVVAIGDPLGVQLRGT
-260 PYSISLAGTL
+260 MTNGIISAINRDLTVGDRTMTL
-270 TQGVISGVEREVTVS
+270 I
-285 SGTGSGTK
+285 
-293 TMRLLQTDTTINP
+293 QTNAALNN
-306 GNSGGPLLNMQGQV
+306 GNSGGPLINCYGQV
-320 VGINTLKLM
+320 IGINTVKM
-329 DEYEGIG
+329 SSYYTATASVEGLG
-336 FAIPMTN
+336 FAIPISV
-343 AVEIINMLI
+343 AKPIIDELI
-352 QDGEVVSRPDN
+352 ENGYVAGRPAIGISGDSLPS
-363 DYVTVSAYLN
+363 YYRTY
-373 ITVSEINDQTI
+373 
-384 ALYRLPEDV
+384 YRLPEGV
-393 PEGVLVVN
+393 YVTSVNEGSDAKAKGIREGDIV
-401 IGSRTA
+401 TA
-407 AIYRAGVEV
+407 I
-416 YDIITEF
+416 
-423 NGQAITNNTSL
+423 NGERISSIDELNTV
-434 KEALAAC
+434 KNQYA
-441 KAGDEATI
+441 AGDEVTLT
-449 KVYRISRDG
+449 VYR
-458 SSGSELTFT
+458 SGTYYEVTVTLIDQATGK
-467 FRLDAAQ
+467 